1 MFRRALDEAGAK
13 MIAGT
18 EGTEQSS
25 ISVLANQT
33 ECDSFAGTGSFAV
46 RADESFLL
54 NAHSGSAGTRSL
66 VMLLNWTKELNRLV
80 PMND

>member
-1 MFRRALDEAGAK
+1 MTDKQSQTAPNFYAGA
-13 MIAGT
+13 
-18 EGTEQSS
+18 SRV
-25 ISVLANQT
+25 VLANQT
-33 ECDSFAGTGSFAV
+33 EYDSFAGTGSFAV

-66 VMLLNWTKELNRLV
+66 VILLNWTKELNRLV